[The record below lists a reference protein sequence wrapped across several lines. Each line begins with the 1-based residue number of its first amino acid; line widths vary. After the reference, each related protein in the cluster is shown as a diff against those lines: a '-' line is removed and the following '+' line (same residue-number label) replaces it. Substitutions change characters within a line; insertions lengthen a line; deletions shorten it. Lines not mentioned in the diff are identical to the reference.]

1 MRPLEHLRAQN
12 KEPVFLALSKRK
24 RLLHR
29 KKEKRLQQHFVV
41 SKLLTLVERTI
52 NTCIISLLSRQ
63 SGGGFT
69 KEDWLSSSQVICTVW
84 SSVGQLF
91 QKSDRHLSFSH
102 LIPRDFLIGRL
113 TEVNVL
119 FQC

>member
-24 RLLHR
+24 
-29 KKEKRLQQHFVV
+29 KKKITISEKRET
-41 SKLLTLVERTI
+41 SSTKLLTLVERTI
-52 NTCIISLLSRQ
+52 NTCIISLLSGQRG
-63 SGGGFT
+63 SGFT
-69 KEDWLSSSQVICTVW
+69 KEDWLSSSQIIGTAW